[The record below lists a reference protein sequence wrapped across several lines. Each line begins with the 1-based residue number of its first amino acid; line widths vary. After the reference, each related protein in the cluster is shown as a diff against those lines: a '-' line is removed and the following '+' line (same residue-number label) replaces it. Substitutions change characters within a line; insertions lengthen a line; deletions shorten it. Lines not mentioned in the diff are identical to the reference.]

1 MKKFFTLIAI
11 ALCAISANAQEVVAI
26 DASGSYSDGQTLSTA
41 NCSVTLGNDMKKWTV
56 KSDALDPFTAYVSG
70 GNNPKDDNS
79 TAYSPA
85 TMNLPTN
92 GCYYVLAPKADG
104 TLTVGV
110 VLNADKAFYVAM
122 GDGLVVD
129 NTDLTLVDKS
139 GSTVTLDD
147 DNKVSDKFYGK
158 ITLAVAKNT
167 SYYVF
172 CNGSKLGFYGYEFTP
187 GDTNGIS
194 NVNAAV
200 AGDNAPMYNLAG
212 QKVGND
218 FKGIVVKNGKKFV
231 NK

>member
-11 ALCAISANAQEVVAI
+11 ALCAISANAQETVAI
-26 DASGSYSDGQTLSTA
+26 DASGSYSDGQTLSSE
-41 NCSVTLGNDMKKWTV
+41 NCSVTLGNDQKKWTV
-56 KSDALDPFTAYVSG
+56 KADALDPFTAYVSG
-70 GNNPKDDNS
+70 GANPKDDDDKG
-79 TAYSPA
+79 YSISS
-85 TMNLPTN
+85 MNLPTK
-92 GCYYVLAPKADG
+92 GCYYVLRPTVGG

-110 VLNADKAFYVAM
+110 VLNADKTFYVVM
-122 GDGLVVD
+122 GDGLAVD
-129 NTDLTLVDKS
+129 KTDLTLVDKT
-139 GSTVTLDD
+139 GSTVTLDE
-147 DNKVSDKFYGK
+147 DNKVADKFYGK
-158 ITLAVAKNT
+158 VTLAVAKNT

-172 CNGSKLGFYGYEFTP
+172 CAGSKLGFYGYEFTP

-194 NVNAAV
+194 NVNTTV